1 MDDQHLADLISKL
14 AHDLRSPLTALQG
27 FSKTL
32 VSKWDRFDDGQRRE
46 LVETIHTEAERM
58 ERVIA
63 EAVALARAELGE
75 GQSA

>member
-1 MDDQHLADLISKL
+1 MDEQRLGALISKL

-32 VSKWDRFDDGQRRE
+32 VSKWDRFEDAQRFE
-46 LVETIHTEAERM
+46 LVRTIHSEAERM

-63 EAVALARAELGE
+63 ETVATARSELTDGE
-75 GQSA
+75 DA